1 MKVSALETQCFFL
14 FLKLWC
20 VGNFWVRNLNHKDS
34 RFGGCTAPRVPKTW
48 DCLLPLAKLLFKGCL
63 WTRRV
68 FCSWRL
74 KNKSGESKKG
84 KLEFLRTI
92 LENYPKSYFYS
103 FPTWTLFLAHIRW
116 FPASLFPLMLFP
128 TWHPGPGKDTKMALP
143 ISLWNHL
150 RSSRPG
156 LTPSSSLL
164 PSLTVPALIQF
175 SFTPITSSTWNLSY
189 TI

>member
-1 MKVSALETQCFFL
+1 MKVSVLETRCFFL

-20 VGNFWVRNLNHKDS
+20 VGNFRVHNLNHKDS
-34 RFGGCTAPRVPKTW
+34 RFRGCTAPRAPKTW

-84 KLEFLRTI
+84 KLGFLGMI
-92 LENYPKSYFYS
+92 LENYSKSYFYS

-116 FPASLFPLMLFP
+116 FSASLFPLMLFP
-128 TWHPGPGKDTKMALP
+128 AWHPGHGKDTKMALP

-150 RSSRPG
+150 WSSRPG
-156 LTPSSSLL
+156 WAPSSSLW
-164 PSLTVPALIQF
+164 PFPALIQF
-175 SFTPITSSTWNLSY
+175 PFTLITSSTWNLSY